1 MPAET
6 PSNAPSSVVQG
17 RLLLDPH
24 ESPELGWLRLSGG
37 RIAEVHFGEL
47 PGSEAPPALGGRDR
61 LVTPGFTD
69 AHIHLPQIDQV
80 GCDGMTLL
88 EWLERVVFPAESW
101 WGRGRARSDTR
112 LAVRRMVR
120 EGTFSFAGYLT
131 SHADASAEALT
142 VLART
147 GMRVIAGRVAMDRHA
162 PEALTAED
170 RGRARMRPI
179 KGPILPASLE
189 TEHVRVSANPRFA
202 IACTP
207 ELLAE
212 IGWAV
217 KERPGTFV
225 QTHLAEMPEEV
236 AKVRE
241 LFPDHESY
249 THVYDAHGLLT
260 ERTLLAH
267 CIHLSDEEWRLIAAR
282 RSVAVHCPT
291 ANLFLQSGLF
301 ELDRAQA
308 FGVRLAL
315 GSDVAGGPD
324 VAMPRVAR
332 AMIEKAKIRAM
343 TGRVSV
349 RIPTPA
355 EAWALITRVNAEELG
370 WTDSGRIERGARA
383 DLLVLR
389 APESWFDEHLVG
401 RLLYNW
407 DHTLIEHRVLGGVAV
422 SPDTI

>member
-1 MPAET
+1 M
-6 PSNAPSSVVQG
+6 
-17 RLLLDPH
+17 
-24 ESPELGWLRLSGG
+24 
-37 RIAEVHFGEL
+37 
-47 PGSEAPPALGGRDR
+47 LGGRDR
-61 LVTPGFTD
+61 LVTPAFTD
-69 AHIHLPQIDQV
+69 AHIHLPQIHQA

-88 EWLERVVFPAESW
+88 EWLDRVVFPAETW
-101 WGRGRARSDTR
+101 WGRGRAVSDTR
-112 LAVRRMVR
+112 SAVRRMIR
-120 EGTFSFAGYLT
+120 EGTACFAGYLT
-131 SHADASAEALT
+131 SHADGSSEAVSFLG
-142 VLART
+142 RT
-147 GMRVIAGRVAMDRHA
+147 PMRAIVGRVAMDREA

-170 RGRARMRPI
+170 RERARMRPI
-179 KGPILPASLE
+179 KGPILPRTLE

-217 KERPGTFV
+217 KERPGIFV
-225 QTHLAEMPEEV
+225 QTHLAEMREEV
-236 AKVRE
+236 AKVRG
-241 LFPDHESY
+241 LFPEHASY
-249 THVYDAHGLLT
+249 THVYDAYGLLT

-267 CIHLSDEEWRLIAAR
+267 CVHLNDDEWALIAER
-282 RSVAVHCPT
+282 RSVVVHCPT

-343 TGRVSV
+343 TGRAGV

-355 EAWALITRVNAEELG
+355 EVWGLITRGNAEELG
-370 WTDSGRIERGARA
+370 WPDGGRIEVGARA

-389 APESWFDEHLVG
+389 APDSWFDEFLVG

-407 DHTLIEHRVLGGVAV
+407 DHTLIEERVLGGSPVR
-422 SPDTI
+422 PDTI